1 MSDVVN
7 NTAASR
13 YEMPVDGHMAIL
25 VYCQSGN
32 VLQLVHTEV
41 PEELEGRGLASKL
54 VQGALDDIRAQGQK
68 IEPRC
73 SYVSAWLRRHPAYQD
88 LVA

>member
-7 NTAASR
+7 NVGASR
-13 YEMPVDGHMAIL
+13 YEMPVDGSKAIL
-25 VYCQSGN
+25 AYRQTGN

-41 PEELEGRGLASKL
+41 PAELEGRGLASKL
-54 VQGALDDIRAQGQK
+54 VQGALDDIRSKGQK

-73 SYVSAWLRRHPAYQD
+73 SYVSVWLKRHPDHQD

>member
-7 NTAASR
+7 NVGASR
-13 YEMPVDGHMAIL
+13 YEMPVDGSKAIL
-25 VYCQSGN
+25 VYRQAGN

-41 PEELEGRGLASKL
+41 PAELEGRGLASKL
-54 VQGALDDIRAQGQK
+54 VQGALDDIRSKGQK

-73 SYVSAWLRRHPAYQD
+73 SYVSVWLKRHPDYQD

>member
-7 NTAASR
+7 NTGESR
-13 YEMPVDGHMAIL
+13 YEMPVDGHKAIL
-25 VYCQSGN
+25 VYRRDGH
-32 VLQLVHTEV
+32 VLHLVHTEV

-54 VQGALDDIRAQGQK
+54 VQGALDDIRARGET
-68 IEPRC
+68 IVPRC
-73 SYVSAWLRRHPAYQD
+73 SYVSAWLKRHPAYQD